1 MRLCEVLPTTRNILV
16 SKCCDFAN
24 FDFEAE
30 CGGDGEAEA
39 GAHRNHA
46 ATITQ
51 RVVPHDEDHPK
62 DPDVHVDVEASDGG
76 GGGSGGGGGEA
87 EHRGDSR
94 DKGAPEAAEPEH
106 SADTNRRD
114 EQLQGDVK
122 RDDDEG
128 DDSMKLD
135 PGGVVLTDQQELAY
149 ASLWGDTPQ
158 PWEAPGLT
166 RDEEEDLLDTELEV
180 RTVDFIH
187 VHLTTFCCFFDL
199 CSDFSLESFFTEGR
213 WAHTDGVLPVEL
225 LPQYGSLVDM
235 KKSSISEVYHHPA
248 ARR

>member
-39 GAHRNHA
+39 GAHRDHA
-46 ATITQ
+46 ATMTQ

-62 DPDVHVDVEASDGG
+62 DPDVPSDVEAGG
-76 GGGSGGGGGEA
+76 GGGGGGEA
-87 EHRGDSR
+87 EGHGDSR
-94 DKGAPEAAEPEH
+94 DKGAEPEH
-106 SADTNRRD
+106 SADTNQGAEEVR
-114 EQLQGDVK
+114 GDVK
-122 RDDDEG
+122 GDADEVEG
-128 DDSMKLD
+128 SMNLD

-158 PWEAPGLT
+158 PWEAHGLT

-180 RTVDFIH
+180 RTGM
-187 VHLTTFCCFFDL
+187 
-199 CSDFSLESFFTEGR
+199 FTR
-213 WAHTDGVLPVEL
+213 V
-225 LPQYGSLVDM
+225 
-235 KKSSISEVYHHPA
+235 I
-248 ARR
+248 